1 MVASKGNSKPVNV
14 MINKQLQVKPLSQR
28 DSTKYPSQT
37 SISTSTSTKNQ
48 MIKPIQPS
56 YEIDNP
62 ELLKKITSYYKRT
75 YKY

>member
-1 MVASKGNSKPVNV
+1 MHKPGVG
-14 MINKQLQVKPLSQR
+14 KQIQVKPLSYR
-28 DSTKYPSQT
+28 ESTKYASQT

-48 MIKPIQPS
+48 MMKPLGVN

-62 ELLKKITSYYKRT
+62 ELLKKISSYYKKS